1 MSGKYEIRNGRNELL
16 DPGGRFYK
24 SIKPSNGSVR
34 FSNVLDDRIG
44 SYGVEV
50 RGDQKFSKRGI
61 KINYDIVS
69 KTDAQFRSE
78 MNKIMHFFSNPTEDR
93 PYYLI
98 DTDNNIRCEVIPDG
112 NESNSLEGLL
122 FRIAKNG
129 VLDFI
134 MVKSLWE
141 TAPENF
147 SQTLS
152 ALDTFQFPIHPQSY
166 EISPTIEIVTSG
178 INDDFSLDVG
188 MIDGMTFI
196 PRSSTRFQESGF
208 FEATDKIVIDSQKGI
223 IFFTKAGVTIRK
235 NRILTGGTFIKI
247 SPRYNIIRFSGVSP
261 ITISG
266 SFRSRLF
273 I

>member
-1 MSGKYEIRNGRNELL
+1 MPTKYEIRNSRNELL

-24 SIKPSNGSVR
+24 SIKPTNGSVR

-61 KINYDIVS
+61 KINYDIVA
-69 KTDAQFRSE
+69 KTDEQFRSE
-78 MNKIMHFFSNPTEDR
+78 MNKIMHFFSNPVEDR

-98 DTDNNIRCEVIPDG
+98 DTENNIRCEVIPDG
-112 NESNSLEGLL
+112 NDSNSMEGLL

-129 VLDFI
+129 TLDLV

-141 TAPENF
+141 TSAQDF
-147 SQTLS
+147 SQELS
-152 ALDTFQFPIHPQSY
+152 ALDTFEFPLHPQSY

-188 MIDGMTFI
+188 MIDGVFI
-196 PRSSTRFQESGF
+196 PRSSTRFQESSF

-247 SPRYNIIRFSGVSP
+247 SPRYNTIRFSGVSP